1 MLLRQGRT
9 LEALRGARTWLAEN
23 ATLVARSPGLDRKV
37 DELSA
42 IIDRI
47 AAAMGEQE
55 LLRIAGLDR
64 TIAISQL
71 KRALR
76 RYHMKPIVDV
86 ARAVAT
92 ALQGLAADVRLPSR
106 KATAEVLIGSA
117 GAMAQALKPVNEVF
131 VTAGMPPDF
140 VEQLEAAAGDLARA
154 VNERGMARSDRV
166 GATAAI
172 AALIRDGVRT
182 LAVIDAVLTR
192 ELRNGPEA
200 AAWASAKRIRQAS
213 KTTEGSAQDEE
224 AA

>member
-1 MLLRQGRT
+1 
-9 LEALRGARTWLAEN
+9 
-23 ATLVARSPGLDRKV
+23 
-37 DELSA
+37 
-42 IIDRI
+42 
-47 AAAMGEQE
+47 
-55 LLRIAGLDR
+55 
-64 TIAISQL
+64 
-71 KRALR
+71 
-76 RYHMKPIVDV
+76 
-86 ARAVAT
+86 
-92 ALQGLAADVRLPSR
+92 
-106 KATAEVLIGSA
+106 
-117 GAMAQALKPVNEVF
+117 VNEVF